1 MRAATQRR
9 SGLRITI
16 PQVLITLGLA
26 VGIWFL
32 SSFSHMMERSQT
44 IRAQENQLV
53 ATVTALHQEQAG
65 LKLTQTYVSSD
76 AFVERALRTDL
87 KYGLPGETHIVVI
100 TPAVETGPHTGLAYA
115 DVPLPQTPNWVV
127 WHDLFFAPNN

>member
-1 MRAATQRR
+1 MKAATQQR
-9 SGLRITI
+9 SGLRITL
-16 PQVLITLGLA
+16 PQVMIMVGLA

-44 IRAQENQLV
+44 IRAQESQLI

-65 LKLTQTYVSSD
+65 LKLTQAYVSSD
-76 AFVERALRTDL
+76 AFVVRTLRANL

-100 TPAVETGPHTGLAYA
+100 TPAVETGPQTALAYVN
-115 DVPLPQTPNWVV
+115 VPPPHTPNWLV
-127 WHDLFFAPNN
+127 WRDLFFASNN